1 MQTNPTTES
10 VHRSVNAA
18 DTARLAVA
26 VGALGVVFGDIGTS
40 PIYTIQTVFNPSDPH
55 PVPISEHSIYGIVS
69 LVFWSV
75 MIIVTY
81 TYVTLVMRADNH
93 GEGGIM
99 ALITLVLKFGRTQR
113 HRTAHDPG
121 VVGNLRGGAVLRRQH
136 DHPCD
141 LCAVG
146 GRGSQSRR
154 TPVRR
159 LDRADHRGDHRGAVR
174 GAAARHR
181 DRRPVLRAGDDPVV
195 CCDRRVRGEGHR
207 RPAGNPEGALTDL
220 RDRLH
225 GRALSHRLLR
235 VGRGGARCHRR
246 RSAVRRHGPL
256 RPAGDRPRLAVSRP
270 AGVHAE
276 LFRPRRAAARR

>member
-1 MQTNPTTES
+1 VQTNPTTES

-18 DTARLAVA
+18 DTARLAIA

-99 ALITLVLKFGRTQR
+99 ALITLVLKFGRTQLPR
-113 HRTAHDPG
+113 PGRT
-121 VVGNLRGGAVLRRQH
+121 VLF
-136 DHPCD
+136 
-141 LCAVG
+141 LASLG
-146 GRGSQSRR
+146 IF
-154 TPVRR
+154 
-159 LDRADHRGDHRGAVR
+159 
-174 GAAARHR
+174 GAALFFGDSMITPAISVLSAVEGLKVVEPRFADWIVPITAVIIVALFAVQRHGTATVGRFFGPVMILWFAAIGACGVTGIVDRPEILKAR
-181 DRRPVLRAGDDPVV
+181 
-195 CCDRRVRGEGHR
+195 GHR
-207 RPAGNPEGALTDL
+207 
-220 RDRLH
+220 
-225 GRALSHRLLR
+225 
-235 VGRGGARCHRR
+235 C